1 MNSLTKD
8 VEGRI
13 AKHSAEKEQSGK
25 KRHAYIAKFKVQVI
39 EACDEE
45 GATQSIVAVKFG
57 SSQLQVSQWMVKRR
71 DIKDIKEDAASKRR
85 KHFKKGRKSEKNVE
99 LYIKL

>member
-71 DIKDIKEDAASKRR
+71 DIKEDAASKRT

>member
-25 KRHAYIAKFKVQVI
+25 KRHAYIAKFKVQVV

-45 GATQSIVAVKFG
+45 GAAQGIVAEKFG
-57 SSQLQVSQWMVKRR
+57 VSQSPISQWMVK
-71 DIKDIKEDAASKRR
+71 
-85 KHFKKGRKSEKNVE
+85 EKINHE
-99 LYIKL
+99 RICF